1 MDHFY
6 RPEDQSKI
14 RLAIGLRRVDA
25 EDVPETAKHRQ
36 VAPTSTG
43 PSQRKRKLEYEASFG
58 SEGSPPSSSQPGSS
72 QPLSRTSGPSS
83 SQITQ
88 PVEDIEDEEYL
99 EASTAHGYRK
109 TNRALQSQAGSGS
122 HHNQEGSGASEAGS
136 DDEDDHK
143 AESSGKVRD
152 KFS

>member
-88 PVEDIEDEEYL
+88 PVEDIEDED
-99 EASTAHGYRK
+99 
-109 TNRALQSQAGSGS
+109 
-122 HHNQEGSGASEAGS
+122 SEEEIR
-136 DDEDDHK
+136 DELYVVLRTSIVGVQYYK
-143 AESSGKVRD
+143 GTPNPSIRTP
-152 KFS
+152 FR